1 LPHGG
6 GRGARCYA
14 AGIGSTNCLRVDIGF
29 SIGNDA
35 RLSGHSDTGMIA
47 A

>member
-1 LPHGG
+1 L
-6 GRGARCYA
+6 CIA
-14 AGIGSTNCLRVDIGF
+14 AWWRTRRIGSTNCLRVDIGF